1 MKAAGIAVSLWP
13 CMEKTVIIYFG
24 QNVKVYLFGSRVY
37 PDQRGVDI
45 DLFLESVPK
54 ELISIEKK
62 IAFIADLK
70 KNFRGQKIDMVLKS

>member
-1 MKAAGIAVSLWP
+1 
-13 CMEKTVIIYFG
+13 MEKTVIIYFG
-24 QNVKVYLFGSRVY
+24 QNVKVYLFGSTVY

-45 DLFLESVPK
+45 DLVLESVPK

-70 KNFRGQKIDMVLKS
+70 KDFRGQRLDVVLKS